1 MINDQSAPVTYSEH
15 EAQRILARAA
25 ELEGVS
31 GTRFTADDLRKISAT
46 ADIDPHALERA
57 MRETSDAA
65 KPVVLGSVPMSAKR
79 LAMLAGAG
87 VILGALAVA
96 ADGKPFGRLSEI
108 VIFGPSALF
117 SIYLALKHS
126 LRGGFS
132 GLLRELGVVLGS
144 FTLAIIA
151 SEGVRNASPA
161 ITWSLVCGALGT
173 AILSIRGGVRV
184 IIPAADEDALTEG
197 R

>member
-1 MINDQSAPVTYSEH
+1 MNIDRSVATHSEH

-31 GTRFTADDLRKISAT
+31 GTRFTAEDLRKIAAT

-57 MRETSDAA
+57 MSETEDVARPVVSDA
-65 KPVVLGSVPMSAKR
+65 LPMNATR

-87 VILGALAVA
+87 AVLGALAIA
-96 ADGKPFGRLSEI
+96 ADSKPFGRLSEL

-117 SIYLALKHS
+117 TMYLALKHS

-132 GLLRELGVVLGS
+132 GLLRELGVTLGS
-144 FTLAIIA
+144 FTLAIVA

-161 ITWSLVCGALGT
+161 ITWSLVCVALGS
-173 AILSIRGGVRV
+173 AILSLRSGARV
-184 IIPAADEDALTEG
+184 IFPPTDEGALTDG

>member
-1 MINDQSAPVTYSEH
+1 VTYSEH

-25 ELEGVS
+25 ELEGAS
-31 GTRFTADDLRKISAT
+31 GTRFTAEDIRQIAAT

-57 MRETSDAA
+57 MNETGHVTAR
-65 KPVVLGSVPMSAKR
+65 PVSPETVPMSAKR

-87 VILGALAVA
+87 AVLGALAIA
-96 ADGKPFGRLSEI
+96 ADTKPFGRLSEI

-117 SIYLALKHS
+117 TVYLALRHS

-151 SEGVRNASPA
+151 SEGIRNASPA

-173 AILSIRGGVRV
+173 AILSIRGGARV
-184 IIPAADEDALTEG
+184 IFPTTDDGALTDG

>member
-31 GTRFTADDLRKISAT
+31 GTRFTADDLRKIAAT

-57 MRETSDAA
+57 MRETRDDAS
-65 KPVVLGSVPMSAKR
+65 VVVRDPGLMSAKR

-87 VILGALAVA
+87 AVLGALAIA

-108 VIFGPSALF
+108 VIFGPSALVTM
-117 SIYLALKHS
+117 YLALRHS

-151 SEGVRNASPA
+151 SEGVSAASPA
-161 ITWSLVCGALGT
+161 ITWSLVCGALGA
-173 AILSIRGGVRV
+173 AILSIRAGARV
-184 IIPAADEDALTEG
+184 IIPTTDEGALTDG